1 MAKDKKQA
9 EDANENAEA
18 TENVKEEKK
27 SKGGSELNMK
37 SVIIAVAGA
46 LIAVVLIVFALYWFL
61 IRPDIIGQNQPKEEA
76 KAVKVE
82 IAADEET
89 LKFQEELAQLK
100 AQASTGNVKGLSFG
114 QTPDIITNTNP
125 PDWYIVVQVG
135 VEFKNLQAGEG
146 GHGGDAGLPAK
157 LSSEISSYITKYCG
171 SKSIEEVLNKRDSLD
186 ILIFKELEPI
196 FIKEKCYLH
205 KITIPKFVTQR
216 A

>member
-9 EDANENAEA
+9 EEVEVNAEA
-18 TENVKEEKK
+18 TEKEEKSPTK
-27 SKGGSELNMK
+27 SSDLNMK

-61 IRPDIIGQNQPKEEA
+61 IRPDIIGQNQPKEQA
-76 KAVKVE
+76 QAVKVE

-135 VEFKNLQAGEG
+135 VEFKNLHAGEG

-171 SKSIEEVLNKRDSLD
+171 SKSIEEVLAKRDSLD

>member
-27 SKGGSELNMK
+27 SKGSSELNMK

-61 IRPDIIGQNQPKEEA
+61 IRPDIVGGNQQAEES
-76 KAVKVE
+76 KAVKIEV
-82 IAADEET
+82 AQDEET
-89 LKFQEELAQLK
+89 IKFNEELAQLK
-100 AQASTGNVKGLSFG
+100 AQASTGNIKGLSFG

-125 PDWYIVVQVG
+125 PDWYVVVQVG
-135 VEFKNLQAGEG
+135 VEFKDVMAASG

-157 LSSEISSYITKYCG
+157 LSSEISSFITKYCG
-171 SKSIEEVLNKRDSLD
+171 SKSIEEVLSKRDSLD
-186 ILIFKELEPI
+186 ILIFRELEPV